1 MTETTKRIIELQ
13 KQKKVK
19 TYPLEMEAGLPISS
33 IQAWVNGKKRKDG
46 KVSETSPSAD
56 AIAKLARYFN
66 VSADY
71 LLCLTDEPAPLNV
84 ANIIERP
91 IATLSPVLA
100 ELSSDKEFV
109 NAAKLYNAVSAEYKR
124 QICAYILGVASALDV
139 NISQVLGR

>member
-1 MTETTKRIIELQ
+1 MIERILDLISKSGNSDYSIE
-13 KQKKVK
+13 K
-19 TYPLEMEAGLPISS
+19 TLRFTQGTISN
-33 IQAWVNGKKRKDG
+33 WRRNKN
-46 KVSETSPSAD
+46 KVSSD
-56 AIAKLARYFN
+56 AIGKLARYFN